1 MEKRVQPRPSM
12 HVTLRQLR
20 VFETVARLGSFTR
33 AAEELFL
40 SQPTVSMQV
49 KQLAEAIEQPL
60 FEQIGKRI
68 YLTEMGEELQRTCRE
83 LFDAWA
89 RFEMTAADLKGM
101 KKGRLR
107 IACATTAK
115 YFLPRLLGPFC
126 ERYPGVDV
134 RLEIGN
140 REAVVER
147 MARNEDDL
155 YILGNPPQHFDI
167 AMHPFLDN
175 ALVAVAPARHPLA
188 RRKRVSLVE
197 FAAERM
203 LLRERGSGTR
213 MVTEKFF
220 RDHGIELTAKMEIG
234 SNEAIKQAVAGGLG
248 VSVMSQH
255 ALLMDPTN
263 DVVVLPVTGFPIER
277 SWYVVHPGN
286 KQLSVVAQAFFD
298 YLQQEARRLLVPA
311 TGKDV
316 TARAPS
322 GVTSR
327 ADRSSATSRRSG

>member
-1 MEKRVQPRPSM
+1 MDQPARSRPSM

-49 KQLAEAIEQPL
+49 KQLAEAVEQPL
-60 FEQIGKRI
+60 FEQVGKRI
-68 YLTEMGEELQRTCRE
+68 YLTEIGEELQRTCRD
-83 LFDAWA
+83 LFDTWA

-140 REAVVER
+140 REGVVER
-147 MARNEDDL
+147 LARNEDDL

-167 AMHPFLDN
+167 AMHPFLEN
-175 ALVAVAPARHPLA
+175 ALVAVAPSHHPLA
-188 RRKRVSLVE
+188 RRKRVTLEE
-197 FAAERM
+197 FARERM

-220 RDHGIELTAKMEIG
+220 RDHGIEINAKMEIG

-255 ALLMDPTN
+255 ALLMDPTS
-263 DVVVLPVTGFPIER
+263 DVTVLPVEGFPIER

-298 YLQQEARRLLVPA
+298 YLQTEARRLLVPA
-311 TGKDV
+311 ADKNTPG
-316 TARAPS
+316 ASPEI
-322 GVTSR
+322 TSR
-327 ADRSSATSRRSG
+327 ADRSAATSRKSG

>member
-1 MEKRVQPRPSM
+1 MSRPFPRPGM

-49 KQLAEAIEQPL
+49 KQLAEAVEQPL
-60 FEQIGKRI
+60 FEQVGKKI
-68 YLTEMGEELQRTCRE
+68 YLTEIGEELQRTCRE
-83 LFDAWA
+83 VFEAWA

-126 ERYPGVDV
+126 ERFPGIDV

-140 REAVVER
+140 REAIIDR
-147 MARNEDDL
+147 LARNDDDL
-155 YILGNPPQHFDI
+155 YILGNPPQQFDI

-175 ALVAVAPARHPLA
+175 ALVAVAPSHHPLCREKHIPLAAFA
-188 RRKRVSLVE
+188 R
-197 FAAERM
+197 ERM

-220 RDHGIELTAKMEIG
+220 RDHGIEITAKMEIG

-248 VSVMSQH
+248 VSVMPHH
-255 ALLMDPTN
+255 ALLMEPMAGEVT
-263 DVVVLPVTGFPIER
+263 VLPVEGFPIER
-277 SWYVVHPGN
+277 SWYVVYPGN

-298 YLQQEARRLLVPA
+298 YLQNEARRHLGPA
-311 TGKDV
+311 I
-316 TARAPS
+316 TAAAAQLAGGS
-322 GVTSR
+322 Q
-327 ADRSSATSRRSG
+327 